1 MMLFR
6 PSSAIRNGVARGGA
20 PCDVSITGISVAYG
34 DTMPVRNLS
43 LDIQAGEFLSLLG
56 PSGCGKTTTLR
67 AVAGFVA
74 PSAGDIRI
82 GGQSVVN
89 IPPNQRSI
97 GMVYQNYALFPH
109 MTVAENIAFG
119 MKMRGFPR
127 AEIAQRIPQLLAQLQ
142 LSPFGQRYPKQ
153 LSGGQQQRVALA
165 RALAFNPG
173 VLLLDEPLAALDKQ
187 LRGDMQF
194 ELRKLQREVGIT
206 TIFVT
211 HDQEEALSLSDRIA
225 VLHEG
230 KILQVGTPH
239 EVYKF
244 PCCRFVAEFIGEA
257 NMLQSLV
264 VGSGRDAM
272 LQIDGIA
279 EKHRLSS
286 AHDSGTVSILLR
298 PEKLH
303 LHTVGEAAPAGHNA
317 IPGRIV
323 NSVFVGTSIKYQVQ
337 IGSGRLLRVD
347 SQADRERPADIGDE
361 VVLSWIADD
370 ARLFRNDLLEA

>member
-1 MMLFR
+1 MLLR
-6 PSSAIRNGVARGGA
+6 PSSAKGSGFVRSGA
-20 PCDVSITGISVAYG
+20 PCDVSVAGISVAYG
-34 DTMPVRNLS
+34 ETMPVRNLS
-43 LDIQAGEFLSLLG
+43 LDVQAGEFLSLLG

-74 PSAGDIRI
+74 PCAGDILI

-89 IPPNQRSI
+89 VPPNHRSI

-119 MKMRGFPR
+119 MKMRGFSR

-142 LSPFGQRYPKQ
+142 LSPFAQRYPKQ

-257 NMLQSLV
+257 NMLQGAIV
-264 VGSGRDAM
+264 NSGRDAM
-272 LQIDGIA
+272 LQIDGIE

-286 AHDSGTVSILLR
+286 AHDSGTVSVLLR
-298 PEKLH
+298 PEKLR
-303 LHTVGEAAPAGHNA
+303 LHTVGESIPASQNA
-317 IPGRIV
+317 VRGRIV
-323 NSVFVGTSIKYQVQ
+323 NSVFIGTSLKYQVE
-337 IGSGRLLRVD
+337 IGSRHVLRVD
-347 SQADRERPADIGDE
+347 SHADREQPANIGDE
-361 VVLSWIADD
+361 VVLSWLAGD
-370 ARLFRNDLLEA
+370 ARIFRNDLLEA

>member
-1 MMLFR
+1 MLLR
-6 PSSAIRNGVARGGA
+6 PSSAKGSGFVRSGA
-20 PCDVSITGISVAYG
+20 PCDVSVAGISVAYG
-34 DTMPVRNLS
+34 ETMPVRNLS
-43 LDIQAGEFLSLLG
+43 LDVQAGEFLSLLG

-74 PSAGDIRI
+74 PCAGDILI

-89 IPPNQRSI
+89 VPPNHRSI

-119 MKMRGFPR
+119 MKMRGFSR

-142 LSPFGQRYPKQ
+142 LSPFAQRYPKQ

-257 NMLQSLV
+257 NMLQGAIVS
-264 VGSGRDAM
+264 SGRDAM
-272 LQIDGIA
+272 LQIDGIE

-286 AHDSGTVSILLR
+286 AHGSGTVSVLLR
-298 PEKLH
+298 PEKLR
-303 LHTVGEAAPAGHNA
+303 LHTVGESIPPSQNA
-317 IPGRIV
+317 VRGRIV
-323 NSVFVGTSIKYQVQ
+323 NSVFIGTSLKYQVE
-337 IGSGRLLRVD
+337 IGSRHVLRVD
-347 SQADRERPADIGDE
+347 SHADREQPANIGDE
-361 VVLSWIADD
+361 VVLSWLAGD
-370 ARLFRNDLLEA
+370 ARIFRNDLLEA